1 MAPPRLLQDPPL
13 PPHSFPQLNILL
25 KNIQKE
31 ERRTLS
37 QIYAAYVLVAMS
49 LSSEVWLTYEGPPPC
64 NNWPLLSQQVQVTPG
79 FSASGSTSCP
89 LPAPCSR
96 VAWLALAPPQA
107 SCHNDSEAMR
117 AAAPLCLERT
127 LHHCHPP
134 TSGSYNISASLQNNS
149 WVLVGDWLWI
159 SVLMAIYCRKNPL
172 WWEMYYPG
180 QSGVIRSWSNEIFF
194 LN

>member
-1 MAPPRLLQDPPL
+1 ML
-13 PPHSFPQLNILL
+13 PMYLWLWAYSL
-25 KNIQKE
+25 KCDWPM
-31 ERRTLS
+31 R
-37 QIYAAYVLVAMS
+37 
-49 LSSEVWLTYEGPPPC
+49 GH
-64 NNWPLLSQQVQVTPG
+64 PLLTTDPCSP
-79 FSASGSTSCP
+79 SRYRLPLASRLAVGTSCP

-107 SCHNDSEAMR
+107 SCHNDSEVMR
-117 AAAPLCLERT
+117 AAAPLCLERI

-180 QSGVIRSWSNEIFF
+180 VKRCH
-194 LN
+194 